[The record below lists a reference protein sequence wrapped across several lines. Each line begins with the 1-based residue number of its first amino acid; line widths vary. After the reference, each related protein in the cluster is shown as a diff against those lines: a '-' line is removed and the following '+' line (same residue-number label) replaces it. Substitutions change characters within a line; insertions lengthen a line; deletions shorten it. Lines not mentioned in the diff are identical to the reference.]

1 MNAEVERKMVIGL
14 IASTDYFLLIRQD
27 IKPELITTPVAK
39 LLAQW
44 CCEYFD
50 KYKKAPGRD
59 IAEIYLQKV
68 KAGRVSKDV
77 AEEIEEDI
85 LPELSEEW
93 EEYGINVESLVDSTK
108 TYFREA
114 YLFQI
119 KEGLEVLLEKGD
131 VEEAEKIVTA
141 YKGVAETKDV
151 LILNDFE
158 QLREAVK
165 KAFSEASEP
174 ILKYPGALGEF
185 WNSSMV
191 RGGFVALL
199 APEKRGK
206 TALMIDAS
214 IRGVRQ
220 KRNVAVFQ
228 AGDMTRSQQ
237 LRRIAIYLS
246 KNSDKE
252 KYTGN
257 LMLPVKDCY
266 FNQIDDCR
274 SSLRECDFGAL
285 ADMKWGSVKQARQ
298 EITAEDIEEAIKVE
312 PDYKPCHNC
321 LAYAKN
327 SWGMP
332 YLKKHTVKDILT
344 EDRALSVLEQYFCR
358 KNRGLRIST
367 HTNGTL
373 SVEEM
378 KAILNTWEQQD
389 GWVADIIIVDYAD
402 LLTTKGNQEER
413 HKQNNIW
420 KALRGLNQET
430 NTLLITATQ
439 SDAAAYEQD
448 TLRLKNFSE
457 DKRKYA
463 HVTAF
468 YGLNQDSKGREK
480 KLGLLRI
487 NELLLREDGFDANR
501 QVTVLQAMSIGRPIL
516 TSYW

>member
-14 IASTDYFLLIRQD
+14 IASTDYFRLIRQD

-50 KYKKAPGRD
+50 KYQKAPEKD

-114 YLFQI
+114 HLFQI
-119 KEGLEVLLEKGD
+119 KEDLEVLLEKGD
-131 VEEAEKIVTA
+131 VEEAEKIVAA

-151 LILNDFE
+151 LILNDLE
-158 QLREAVK
+158 QLREATK

-206 TALMIDAS
+206 TALMIDAA
-214 IRGVRQ
+214 IRGARQ
-220 KRNVAVFQ
+220 KQNVAVFQ
-228 AGDMTRSQQ
+228 AGDMTQAQQ

-252 KYTGN
+252 KYTGD
-257 LMLPVKDCY
+257 LMIPVKDCY
-266 FNQIDDCR
+266 YNQRDECNHF
-274 SSLRECDFGAL
+274 LRECDFGIFS
-285 ADMKWGSVKQARQ
+285 DKKWQDIRQARQ
-298 EITAEDIEEAIKVE
+298 ETTAEEIKEVMKDE

-321 LAYAKN
+321 LAYSRN
-327 SWGMP
+327 PWGMP
-332 YLKKHTVKDILT
+332 YLKKHTVKDVLT
-344 EDRALSVLEQYFCR
+344 EHAAISVLEEYFCK
-358 KNRGLRIST
+358 KNRGLRMST
-367 HTNGTL
+367 HANGTL

-378 KAILNTWEQQD
+378 RAVLNTWEQQD

-402 LLTTKGNQEER
+402 LLTSKGNQEER

-439 SDAAAYEQD
+439 SDASAYEQD

-480 KLGLLRI
+480 NLGLLRI
-487 NELLLREDGFDANR
+487 NELLLREDSFDANR
-501 QVTVLQAMSIGRPIL
+501 QVTVLQAMEIGRPVL

>member
-1 MNAEVERKMVIGL
+1 MNAEVERKMIIGL
-14 IASTDYFLLIRQD
+14 IASTDYFRQIRQD
-27 IKPELITTPVAK
+27 IKPDMITTPVAK

-50 KYKKAPGRD
+50 TYNKAPGRD

-68 KAGRVSKDV
+68 KAGRVAKDIG
-77 AEEIEEDI
+77 EEIEEDI

-93 EEYGINVESLVDSTK
+93 EEYGINVVSLVDSTK
-108 TYFREA
+108 VYFREA
-114 YLFQI
+114 ALFQV
-119 KEGLEVLLEKGD
+119 KEQLEVLLEKGD
-131 VEEAEKIVTA
+131 VEEAEKTVTG
-141 YKGVAETKDV
+141 YKGIAETKNT
-151 LILNDFE
+151 LDFTNTE
-158 QLREAVK
+158 QLKEAVK
-165 KAFSEASEP
+165 TAFSEASEP

-191 RGGFVALL
+191 RDGFVAFL

-206 TALMIDAS
+206 TALMIDAA
-214 IRGVRQ
+214 IRGTRQ
-220 KRNVAVFQ
+220 KLNVVVFQ
-228 AGDMTRSQQ
+228 AGDMTQNQQ

-252 KYTGN
+252 KYTGD
-257 LMLPVKDCY
+257 LLIPVKDCY
-266 FNQIDDCR
+266 YNQIDDCNHH
-274 SSLRECDFGAL
+274 LRECDFGIF
-285 ADMKWGSVKQARQ
+285 ADEKWHSVKQARQ
-298 EITAEDIEEAIKVE
+298 ETTAEVIQEAMKDE
-312 PDYKPCHNC
+312 PDYRPCYNC
-321 LAYAKN
+321 LAYGKN
-327 SWGMP
+327 AWGMP
-332 YLKKHTVKDILT
+332 YLKKHNVKDVLT
-344 EDRALSVLEQYFCR
+344 GDIALSVLEEYFCK
-358 KNRGLRIST
+358 KNRRLRIST
-367 HTNGTL
+367 HANGTL

-389 GWVADIIIVDYAD
+389 GWKPDIIIVDYAD

-480 KLGLLRI
+480 NLGVLRI
-487 NELLLREDGFDANR
+487 NELLLREDGFDVNR

>member
-1 MNAEVERKMVIGL
+1 MNAEVERKMIIGL
-14 IASTDYFLLIRQD
+14 IASTDYFRLIRQD
-27 IKPELITTPVAK
+27 IKPDLITTPVAK

-44 CCEYFD
+44 CCQYFD
-50 KYKKAPGRD
+50 RYNKAPGRD
-59 IAEIYLQKV
+59 IAEIYTRKV
-68 KAGRVSKDV
+68 QAGRVSADV

-108 TYFREA
+108 LYFREA
-114 YLFQI
+114 ALFRI
-119 KEGLEVLLEKGD
+119 KEDLEVLLEKGD
-131 VEEAEKIVTA
+131 VELAESIVA
-141 YKGVAETKDV
+141 GYKGVADTKHV
-151 LILNDFE
+151 LVLNNKE
-158 QLREAVK
+158 QLREATK
-165 KAFSEASEP
+165 KAFAEASEP

-191 RGGFVALL
+191 RGGFVAFL

-206 TALMIDAS
+206 TALMIDAA

-220 KRNVAVFQ
+220 KRNVVVFQ
-228 AGDMTRSQQ
+228 AGDMTEEQQ

-252 KYTGN
+252 KYTGD
-257 LMLPVKDCY
+257 LLIPVKDCY
-266 FNQIDDCR
+266 FNQIDDCNHA
-274 SSLRECDFGAL
+274 LRECDFGAFS
-285 ADMKWGSVKQARQ
+285 DMKWHSVKQARQ
-298 EITAEDIEEAIKVE
+298 ETNAEEIMERLKDE

-321 LAYAKN
+321 LKYSKN
-327 SWGMP
+327 AWGMP
-332 YLKKHTVKDILT
+332 YLKKHKVKDALT
-344 EDRALSVLEQYFCR
+344 VDDALSVLEDYFCTN
-358 KNRGLRIST
+358 NRQLRIST
-367 HTNGTL
+367 HANGSL

-378 KAILNTWEQQD
+378 KALLNTWEQQD

-480 KLGLLRI
+480 ALGVLRI

-501 QVTVLQAMSIGRPIL
+501 QVTVLQAMAIGRPIL

>member
-1 MNAEVERKMVIGL
+1 MNAEVERKMIIGL
-14 IASTDYFLLIRQD
+14 IASTEYCSLIRQD

-50 KYKKAPGRD
+50 KYNKAPARD

-68 KAGRVSKDV
+68 KAGRVSKDI

-108 TYFREA
+108 SYFREA
-114 YLFQI
+114 ALYHI
-119 KEGLEVLLEKGD
+119 KEDLEVLLEKGD
-131 VEEAEKIVTA
+131 IEEAEKIVAA
-141 YKGVAETKDV
+141 YKGVAETKHV
-151 LILNDFE
+151 LVLNNLE
-158 QLREAVK
+158 QLRKATK
-165 KAFSEASEP
+165 KAFSEASAP
-174 ILKYPGALGEF
+174 ILTYPGALGEF

-191 RGGFVALL
+191 RGGFVAFL

-206 TALMIDAS
+206 TALMIDAA
-214 IRGVRQ
+214 IRGTRQ
-220 KRNVAVFQ
+220 KQNVAVFQ
-228 AGDMTRSQQ
+228 AGDMTEGQQ

-252 KYTGN
+252 KYTGD
-257 LMLPVKDCY
+257 LIIPVKDCY
-266 FNQIDDCR
+266 YNQIDDC
-274 SSLRECDFGAL
+274 SSNLRECDFGAF
-285 ADMKWGSVKQARQ
+285 ADMKWHSIKQARQ
-298 EITAEDIEEAIKVE
+298 ETTADDILEAMKDE

-321 LAYAKN
+321 LAYKKN
-327 SWGMP
+327 AWGMP
-332 YLKKHTVKDILT
+332 YLKKYRVKDALT
-344 EDRALSVLEQYFCR
+344 EDSALSVLEEYFCK

-367 HTNGTL
+367 HANGTL

-378 KAILNTWEQQD
+378 KAVLNTWEQKD

-430 NTLLITATQ
+430 NALLITATQ

-480 KLGLLRI
+480 NLGVLRI